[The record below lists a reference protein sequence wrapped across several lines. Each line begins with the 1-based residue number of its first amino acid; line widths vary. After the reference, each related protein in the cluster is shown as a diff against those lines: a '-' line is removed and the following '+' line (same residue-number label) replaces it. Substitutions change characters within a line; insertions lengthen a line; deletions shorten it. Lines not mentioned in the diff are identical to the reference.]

1 LLQANLIGTVSGH
14 MTEIT
19 TSKLR
24 RVGGSVVIS
33 IPRRIL
39 DIAGLQIGDRI
50 IVRTDGGK
58 VVTLTSTEDRE
69 L

>member
-1 LLQANLIGTVSGH
+1 

-58 VVTLTSTEDRE
+58 VVTLTSAAEKGE
-69 L
+69 